1 MKKTSINKNKIKEL
15 IKIKGLKNQTELAS
29 KMGITKNQ
37 LSEILSPKFSPLKSN
52 VEKLCDILDIGF
64 DEIMLVED
72 VDYKQINF
80 IEIDDETK
88 KNDLSEVL
96 ITEDIDTEITVNKNI
111 KTNDNDYVDISNVLA
126 KRQYTAVE
134 LFAGAGGL
142 ALGLEEAG
150 FKDVGLVEW
159 DKYAASTLRKNRPEW
174 NVIQGDVVE
183 IAEKGIRKYIDKDVD
198 VDLLSGGYPCQAFS
212 YAGKKLGLE
221 DVRGTMFYYYA
232 KILEELMPKVFLAE
246 NVRGLVSHDE
256 GKTLK
261 TMIDVF
267 TEIGYN
273 VEYKILKATDYG
285 VAQKRERVIIIGT
298 RKDLNNVEFKFPKPF
313 GYIPT
318 LRDALKDVPES
329 EGSKYPEKKKKVLDL
344 VPPGGCWID
353 LPEHIAKEYMGKSYY
368 SGGGKRGMA
377 RRISWDEPCLTLTCS
392 PAQKQTERCHPDETR
407 PFTTREYARIQSFP
421 DEWEFEGA
429 VSQVYKQIGNA
440 VPVKLGKAVGLAIV
454 DYLNKV
460 EDNIININSVN
471 EEVAITI

>member
-1 MKKTSINKNKIKEL
+1 ME
-15 IKIKGLKNQTELAS
+15 
-29 KMGITKNQ
+29 
-37 LSEILSPKFSPLKSN
+37 
-52 VEKLCDILDIGF
+52 
-64 DEIMLVED
+64 
-72 VDYKQINF
+72 Y
-80 IEIDDETK
+80 
-88 KNDLSEVL
+88 
-96 ITEDIDTEITVNKNI
+96 
-111 KTNDNDYVDISNVLA
+111 
-126 KRQYTAVE
+126 
-134 LFAGAGGL
+134 
-142 ALGLEEAG
+142 
-150 FKDVGLVEW
+150 
-159 DKYAASTLRKNRPEW
+159 
-174 NVIQGDVVE
+174 
-183 IAEKGIRKYIDKDVD
+183 GIRNYIDKNIE

-256 GKTLK
+256 GNTLK
-261 TMIDVF
+261 TMINVF

-273 VEYKILKATDYG
+273 VEYKILKAIDYG

-298 RKDLNNVEFKFPKPF
+298 RKDLRNVDFKFPKPF

-318 LRDALKDVPES
+318 LREALKDVPES
-329 EGSKYPEKKKKVLDL
+329 EGSKYPEKKKKVLEL

-353 LPEHIAKEYMGKSYY
+353 LPEEIAKDYMGKSYY

-421 DEWEFEGA
+421 DEWKFEGS

-440 VPVKLGKAVGLAIV
+440 VPVKLGKAIGLSIV
-454 DYLNKV
+454 DYLNKI
-460 EDNIININSVN
+460 EDNKNIIYREI
-471 EEVAITI
+471 AITKE

>member
-1 MKKTSINKNKIKEL
+1 MKKTSIDKNKIKEI
-15 IKIKGLKNQTELAS
+15 IKLKGLKNQTELAS

-37 LSEILSPKFSPLKSN
+37 LSEILSHKFSPLKSN
-52 VEKLCDILDIGF
+52 VEKLCDILDSGF

-80 IEIDDETK
+80 IDTDDIEDDNTSQVMVTSEIENEDE
-88 KNDLSEVL
+88 
-96 ITEDIDTEITVNKNI
+96 I
-111 KTNDNDYVDISNVLA
+111 KTINNEDDKYIDISNVLA

-159 DKYAASTLRKNRPEW
+159 DKYAASTLRANRPEW

-183 IAEKGIRKYIDKDVD
+183 IAEKGIRNYIDKYVE

-232 KILEELMPKVFLAE
+232 KILEELMPRVFLAE

-298 RKDLNNVEFKFPKPF
+298 RKDLKDIEFKFPKPF

-318 LRDALKDVPES
+318 LRDALRDVPES

-353 LPEHIAKEYMGKSYY
+353 LPEDIAKEYMGKSYY

-421 DEWEFEGA
+421 DEWRFEGS

-440 VPVKLGKAVGLAIV
+440 VPVKLGKAVGLSIV
-454 DYLNKV
+454 AYLNKV
-460 EDNIININSVN
+460 EEYRLN
-471 EEVAITI
+471 ESDMYREVAITKE

>member
-1 MKKTSINKNKIKEL
+1 MKKTSIDKNKIKEI
-15 IKIKGLKNQTELAS
+15 IKLKGLKNQTELAS

-37 LSEILSPKFSPLKSN
+37 LSEILSHKFSPLKSN

-80 IEIDDETK
+80 IDTDDIEDDNTSQVMITSEIENEDE
-88 KNDLSEVL
+88 
-96 ITEDIDTEITVNKNI
+96 I
-111 KTNDNDYVDISNVLA
+111 KTITNEDDKYIDISNVLA
-126 KRQYTAVE
+126 KRQYTAGE

-159 DKYAASTLRKNRPEW
+159 DKYAASTLRANRPEW

-183 IAEKGIRKYIDKDVD
+183 IAEKGIRNYIDKYVE

-232 KILEELMPKVFLAE
+232 KILEELMPRVFLAE

-298 RKDLNNVEFKFPKPF
+298 RKDLKDIEFKFPKPF

-318 LRDALKDVPES
+318 LRDALRDVPES

-353 LPEHIAKEYMGKSYY
+353 LPEDIAKEYMGKSY
-368 SGGGKRGMA
+368 
-377 RRISWDEPCLTLTCS
+377 
-392 PAQKQTERCHPDETR
+392 
-407 PFTTREYARIQSFP
+407 
-421 DEWEFEGA
+421 
-429 VSQVYKQIGNA
+429 
-440 VPVKLGKAVGLAIV
+440 
-454 DYLNKV
+454 
-460 EDNIININSVN
+460 
-471 EEVAITI
+471 